1 MPVLDERI
9 DAREQDGQERGRDRS
24 PQRERK

>member
-1 MPVLDERI
+1 MPILDERV
-9 DAREQDGQERGRDRS
+9 DAREQNGEQRGRDRS